1 MVVEGCESH
10 RGTVCTLRHLC
21 RHVQP
26 SSVQQLVEGLRCLLR
41 CMSWNLALFGWQ
53 SDPTAGACRRC
64 TTCGPVG

>member
-21 RHVQP
+21 RHVHVQQ

-41 CMSWNLALFGWQ
+41 CMSWNLALFGW
-53 SDPTAGACRRC
+53 
-64 TTCGPVG
+64 